1 LRSTGASFSCP
12 DILFYLQALF
22 YLGLAAPPRLDRLRF
37 HLDYFKTVL
46 RASITA
52 F

>member
-12 DILFYLQALF
+12 DILFYPLF